1 MHASSAPFH
10 SIPVQTSG
18 ERTRRVV
25 FCCSQSKTP
34 PDGSVAS
41 QKMNELVEEF
51 IAQPHAFC
59 KIFISYSH
67 VPHSRRLFKL
77 YFFSFSL
84 SLHLSNIISVIRSSF
99 FQNKAGWRACLALLS
114 GTHSAKGPPSGTS
127 SNDFRKIVRV
137 YIPPI
142 FIDILMHSINVIV
155 YLWGSS
161 ASSSEDVIFGRSKR
175 GPSPSFMPHQVG
187 KRGCLCLAISL
198 KLQPL

>member
-1 MHASSAPFH
+1 MNLWRNLSRNHMPFVKYLFLTLMCLIPDVCSSCTSSH
-10 SIPVQTSG
+10 S
-18 ERTRRVV
+18 
-25 FCCSQSKTP
+25 
-34 PDGSVAS
+34 
-41 QKMNELVEEF
+41 L
-51 IAQPHAFC
+51 
-59 KIFISYSH
+59 
-67 VPHSRRLFKL
+67 
-77 YFFSFSL
+77 SL

>member
-1 MHASSAPFH
+1 
-10 SIPVQTSG
+10 
-18 ERTRRVV
+18 
-25 FCCSQSKTP
+25 
-34 PDGSVAS
+34 
-41 QKMNELVEEF
+41 MNELVEEF

-67 VPHSRRLFKL
+67 VPHSRRLFEL

-84 SLHLSNIISVIRSSF
+84 SLSASLQHHLGYSLF
-99 FQNKAGWRACLALLS
+99 FLPKQSWMEGMPCSLIW
-114 GTHSAKGPPSGTS
+114 HSLRQRGTS